1 MKYGILP
8 DITEKKIYFADV
20 GILVDYKYDLQE
32 EKQKLI
38 DFFEKYV
45 LEYDPEDDLQSK
57 IYREMIQEYERIE
70 HLLQNTE
77 RRLGNV

>member
-20 GILVDYKYDLQE
+20 GDLVDYKYDLQE
-32 EKQKLI
+32 AKQKLV
-38 DFFEKYV
+38 DFFESYV
-45 LEYDPEDDLQSK
+45 VEYSPEDEQQSI
-57 IYREMIQEYERIE
+57 IYKVMMQEYERID

-77 RRLGNV
+77 RRLSDV